1 MPGGSHRPAFIHVK
15 YGKYPMR
22 TFARFSGLLVF
33 CLLPS
38 LVWADPIGNARALVR
53 EHMQKNNIPAMS
65 VAVWRDGKIVWE
77 EGFGLADKE
86 KGIPA
91 TENTM
96 FCLASLS
103 KTMTATGLMTLV
115 QAGKVDL
122 DKPAN
127 DYLGKDTM
135 TSMIGDPKAVTVR
148 RVANHTAGLPGVDQF
163 FYGKEAADVPS
174 MSEEI
179 RRYAIL
185 VAPAGER
192 YKYSNLGYG
201 VLGHLI
207 SKVSGKSY
215 DDFMRQDLFLPL
227 GMTRSSVNLAPGLE
241 KFQAVRY
248 DFDRQPIP
256 FYVSAEPGSASVYS
270 SAHDLARF
278 GMYILKNRIE
288 GQKKILND
296 HFIDQLTLNPTTDT
310 GSPVHTAKD
319 GLGYAFGWEVWEQDG
334 YRYVGHNGSTSG
346 VSSNFAM
353 IPAENTGIIV
363 LGNADGA
370 ADPTLRTA
378 ILKALMPAYHQA
390 EPAKTKEAVA
400 AEPFKPTPELV
411 GTWKGKVRTP
421 EGEQPMELKV
431 FPSGDVHV
439 RIGGEPRF
447 SGRST
452 HLQEALVNR
461 VAFKDGELTG
471 STLAQIK
478 TADTKRY
485 PHTVSLYLKLRGNVL
500 NGSATAVSEFDGF
513 WIFGL
518 PHWAELTKVQ
528 AH

>member
-1 MPGGSHRPAFIHVK
+1 
-15 YGKYPMR
+15 MR
-22 TFARFSGLLVF
+22 AFARFAVLLAF
-33 CLLPS
+33 CLVPS
-38 LVWADPIGNARALVR
+38 LAWADQFDKARTLVR
-53 EHMQKNNIPAMS
+53 EHMQENNIPAMS
-65 VAVWRDGKIVWE
+65 VAVWRDGRIVWE

-91 TENTM
+91 NEHTM

-127 DYLGKDTM
+127 DYLGKDAM

-148 RVANHTAGLPGVDQF
+148 RVANHTAGLPGADQF
-163 FYGKEAADVPS
+163 FYGKEAANVPS

-207 SKVSGKSY
+207 ARVSGKSY

-227 GMTRSSVNLAPGLE
+227 GMTHSSVNLAPGLE
-241 KFQAVRY
+241 KLQAIRY
-248 DFDRQPIP
+248 DYDRKPIP
-256 FYVSAEPGSASVYS
+256 FYVSAEPASASVYS

-278 GMYILKNRIE
+278 GMFILKNRIA
-288 GQKKILND
+288 GQEKILSD
-296 HFIDQLTLNPTTDT
+296 QSIDQLTLDPTTDT
-310 GSPVHTAKD
+310 GSPVHIAKD
-319 GLGYAFGWEVWEQDG
+319 GLGYGVGWEVWEQDG
-334 YRYVGHNGSTSG
+334 YRYIGHNGSTSG

-363 LGNADGA
+363 LGNANAA
-370 ADPTLRTA
+370 ADPELRTA
-378 ILKALMPAYHQA
+378 ILKALMPAYHQT
-390 EPAKTKEAVA
+390 EPAKAKDEAAVL
-400 AEPFKPTPELV
+400 FKPTPELV
-411 GTWKGKVRTP
+411 GNWKGKVRTP

-431 FPSGDVHV
+431 LPSGDVHV
-439 RIGGEPRF
+439 RIGGEPPF
-447 SGRST
+447 PGRST
-452 HLQEALVNR
+452 FLQEALVNR

-471 STLAQIK
+471 RTMAQIQ

-485 PHTVSLYLKLRGNVL
+485 PHTVYLYLKLRGNVL
-500 NGSATAVSEFDGF
+500 NGSATAVSVYDGL
-513 WIFGL
+513 WIYAL
-518 PHWAELTKVQ
+518 PHWAELTKVE